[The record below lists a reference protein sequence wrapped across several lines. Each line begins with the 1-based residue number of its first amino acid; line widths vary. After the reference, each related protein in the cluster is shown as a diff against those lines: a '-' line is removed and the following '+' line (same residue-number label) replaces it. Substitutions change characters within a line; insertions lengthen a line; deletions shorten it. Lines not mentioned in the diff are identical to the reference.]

1 MKRILALAAATI
13 LAATFVSGCK
23 KRTRKP
29 TSKPVWGSYHNFKI
43 DRCQGGHRGCQ
54 VDSVAA
60 AVTVDKDGRIVKCVI
75 DSAQTRINFDATG
88 KITTRLIPGSKPRT
102 SLAQNTV

>member
-23 KRTRKP
+23 RTRKP
-29 TSKPVWGSYHNFKI
+29 TSNRSGGSYHNFKI
-43 DRCQGGHRGCQ
+43 DRCQGGHRVAQ

-60 AVTVDKDGRIVKCVI
+60 VTVD
-75 DSAQTRINFDATG
+75 
-88 KITTRLIPGSKPRT
+88 RT
-102 SLAQNTV
+102 AGL